1 MRESI
6 GSTWVLQLII
16 LFILLFVGFLTL
28 SLNYSKSYK
37 VKNEVMT
44 IIEKY
49 EGLTNDSVK
58 IINNYLTQSGYKTT
72 GKCGSDGWY
81 GMTDISGANNV
92 LESATDNDKYY
103 YCIRKKFAKKDYYY
117 YEIKTFLSFN
127 LPIVGNFAVFTIE
140 GSTADV
146 VSQDT
151 YTAYN

>member
-37 VKNEVMT
+37 VKNEVLT

-49 EGLTNDSVK
+49 EGLSSDSVK
-58 IINNYLTQSGYKTT
+58 IINNFLVQSGYKTM
-72 GKCGSDGWY
+72 GKCGADGWY
-81 GMTDISGANNV
+81 GATDIFTDTGV
-92 LESATDNDKYY
+92 LDVATANDKYY

-117 YEIKTFLSFN
+117 YEIKTFLTFN
-127 LPIVGNFAVFTIE
+127 LPIVGNFVAFTIE